1 MKIKSHQWRRI
12 LILGGAAL
20 LAALFLFIGIIWRLI
35 DSAPDIDDIT
45 VSPTESA
52 TYICDQDGN
61 YLRKLTWTSTNRD
74 IITLSDMPEDMQHA
88 IVAIEDERFY
98 SHGGIDLRGIA
109 RAFWNGITNGAF
121 SEGASTIT
129 QQLIKNNVFTDWTQ
143 ENSFKDR
150 FSRKVQEQY
159 LALKLENRV
168 SKEKILE
175 DYLNTI
181 NLGSGCYGVQAAAK
195 RYYGKDACDLTLSEC
210 AVLAAIPQNPS
221 RYDPITNAEENRRR
235 QQTILA
241 YMQEQ
246 GYISKQEKEKALRD
260 DVYARIRA
268 FDETYTEET
277 VFSYYEDALIDQVAE
292 TLQEETGCSSDQ
304 AYRAIY
310 SGGLRIF
317 SAQDDAIQK
326 ICDEEFQNSANYPE
340 GVLYGIDY
348 ALSVSDETGLVTHY
362 GSESLRSYIR
372 QTLTPSFDLLCTT
385 QEEAQQY
392 ADAFRSH
399 ILAESAQKTDGKENA
414 EIQVVGER
422 LTLSPQPQASLVL
435 IDQKTGYVRAIVGGR
450 GEKSASLTLNRATKT
465 TRQPGSTFKILTAY
479 APALDAFGQTLATT
493 YKNEKY
499 EYSDGT
505 PVSNWDITDYSGAA
519 TVREAITRSINVV
532 AVKCITKIS
541 PQIGF
546 EYGERFGISTLH
558 ESYET
563 SEGISSDIVQ
573 PLALGGITQ
582 GVTNLELCAAYASIA
597 NAGIYEEPLFF
608 TKVTDRHGNVLLD
621 APQRETRR
629 VITKETAFLL
639 TDAMKDV
646 VSSPLGTAYGS
657 ISAAGHSVAGKTG
670 TTSDYRDIW
679 FVGYT
684 PYYTCSVWGGY
695 DNNQILPSE
704 SSGHSY
710 SRLLWSAVMDRIH
723 ESLPKT
729 EFTQPESIVSAALC
743 TRSHKPAVPGG
754 CPETYQEYFAKG
766 TQPGHACSLHE
777 KAAQTEPIII
787 YPDIFEELTEDT
799 NAETESETQ
808 TGPQTESETTA
819 ETENVTETP
828 PQSDAAQLPPSVPEN
843 ESAPDPDRPDA
854 ETDLL
859 PQPPPEAQA
868 ESGETPLPP
877 APDTSSLSDLLER
890 LEGIAG

>member
-12 LILGGAAL
+12 LILSGAAL
-20 LAALFLFIGIIWRLI
+20 LAAFFLFIGIIWRLI
-35 DSAPDIDDIT
+35 AAAPDIDNIT

-52 TYICDQDGN
+52 TYICDQEGN
-61 YLRKLTWTSTNRD
+61 YLRKLTWASTNRD
-74 IITLSDMPEDMQHA
+74 IITLQDIPKNMQHA

-109 RAFWNGITNGAF
+109 RAFWNGISSGSF

-181 NLGSGCYGVQAAAK
+181 NLGSGCYGVQAASK
-195 RYYGKDACDLTLSEC
+195 RYYGKDACDLTLAEC

-221 RYDPITNAEENRRR
+221 RYDPITNAEENRKR
-235 QQTILA
+235 QQTVLA
-241 YMQEQ
+241 YMEEQ
-246 GYISKQEKEKALRD
+246 GYISKSEKDKALQD
-260 DVYARIRA
+260 DVYARIQA

-292 TLQEETGCSSDQ
+292 TLQQETGCSFDQ

-317 SAQDDAIQK
+317 SAQDSTVQK
-326 ICDEEFQNSANYPE
+326 ICDEEFENPANFPE
-340 GVLYGIDY
+340 GILYGVDY

-362 GSESLRSYIR
+362 GSETLRSYIR
-372 QTLTPSFDLLCTT
+372 QEQNPSFDLLCAS

-392 ADAFRSH
+392 ADAFRAH
-399 ILAESAQKTDGKENA
+399 ILAENAQNTEEKEPA
-414 EIQVVGER
+414 KVQVLGER

-435 IDQKTGYVRAIVGGR
+435 IDQDTGYVRAIVGGR
-450 GEKSASLTLNRATKT
+450 GKKSASLTLNRATKT
-465 TRQPGSTFKILTAY
+465 MRQPGSTFKILTAY
-479 APALDAFGQTLATT
+479 APAIDAFGQTLATT
-493 YKNEKY
+493 YKNGKY

-505 PVSNWDITDYSGAA
+505 PVSNWDITDYSGTA
-519 TVREAITRSINVV
+519 TIREAIARSINVI

-558 ESYET
+558 ESYQT
-563 SEGISSDIVQ
+563 SDGHSSDIIQ

-597 NAGIYEEPLFF
+597 NAGIYKEPLFF
-608 TKVTDRHGNVLLD
+608 TKVTDRHGNILLD
-621 APQRETRR
+621 AAHQETHQAT
-629 VITKETAFLL
+629 TKETAFLL

-646 VSSPLGTAYGS
+646 VSSPSGTAYGS
-657 ISAAGHSVAGKTG
+657 ISAAGHSVSGKTG

-695 DNNQILPSE
+695 DNNQMLPSE

-710 SRLLWSAVMDRIH
+710 SKLLWSAVMNRIH
-723 ESLPKT
+723 ENLPKK
-729 EFTQPESIVSAALC
+729 EFIQPDSIVSVTLC
-743 TRSHKPAVPGG
+743 TESHKPASPGV
-754 CPETYQEYFAKG
+754 CPETYQEYFVKG
-766 TQPGHACSLHE
+766 TQPRRECVLH
-777 KAAQTEPIII
+777 KKVSQTEPIII

-799 NAETESETQ
+799 NAETQIGTLTESET
-808 TGPQTESETTA
+808 TTETQTESETTSETQMGSETTA
-819 ETENVTETP
+819 ETENVTETS
-828 PQSDAAQLPPSVPEN
+828 PQSDTA
-843 ESAPDPDRPDA
+843 
-854 ETDLL
+854 
-859 PQPPPEAQA
+859 PPP
-868 ESGETPLPP
+868 T
-877 APDTSSLSDLLER
+877 PDTSSLNDLLEE
-890 LEGIAG
+890 LEKISQ

>member
-12 LILGGAAL
+12 LILSGAAL
-20 LAALFLFIGIIWRLI
+20 LAAFFLFIGIIWRLI
-35 DSAPDIDDIT
+35 AAAPDIDNIT

-52 TYICDQDGN
+52 TYICDQEGN
-61 YLRKLTWTSTNRD
+61 YLRKLTWASTNRD
-74 IITLSDMPEDMQHA
+74 IITLRDIPKNMQHA

-109 RAFWNGITNGAF
+109 RAFWNGISSGSF

-181 NLGSGCYGVQAAAK
+181 NLGSGCYGVQAASK
-195 RYYGKDACDLTLSEC
+195 RYYGKDACDLTLAEC

-221 RYDPITNAEENRRR
+221 RYDPITNAEENRKR
-235 QQTILA
+235 QRTVLS
-241 YMQEQ
+241 YMEEQ
-246 GYISKQEKEKALRD
+246 GYISKSEKDEALQD
-260 DVYARIRA
+260 DVYARIQA

-277 VFSYYEDALIDQVAE
+277 VFSYYEDALIDQVAD
-292 TLQEETGCSSDQ
+292 TLQQETGCSFDQ

-317 SAQDDAIQK
+317 SAQDSSVQK
-326 ICDEEFQNSANYPE
+326 ICDEEFENPANYPE
-340 GVLYGIDY
+340 GILYGVDY

-362 GSESLRSYIR
+362 GSETLRSYIR
-372 QTLTPSFDLLCTT
+372 QERDSSFDLLCAS

-392 ADAFRSH
+392 ADAFRAH
-399 ILAESAQKTDGKENA
+399 ILAEDAQKTEEKESPKVQ
-414 EIQVVGER
+414 ILGER

-435 IDQKTGYVRAIVGGR
+435 IDQDTGYVRAIVGGR
-450 GEKSASLTLNRATKT
+450 GKKSASLTLNRATKT

-479 APALDAFGQTLATT
+479 APAIDAFGQTLATT

-505 PVSNWDITDYSGAA
+505 PVSNWDITDYSGTA
-519 TVREAITRSINVV
+519 TIREAIARSINVI

-546 EYGERFGISTLH
+546 EYGKRFGISTLH
-558 ESYET
+558 ESYQT
-563 SEGISSDIVQ
+563 PEGHSSDIIQ

-597 NAGIYEEPLFF
+597 NAGIYKEPLFF
-608 TKVTDRHGNVLLD
+608 TKVTDRHGNILLD
-621 APQRETRR
+621 TAHQETHQAT
-629 VITKETAFLL
+629 TKETAFLL
-639 TDAMKDV
+639 TDAMRDV
-646 VSSPLGTAYGS
+646 VSSPSGTAYGS
-657 ISAAGHSVAGKTG
+657 ISAAGHSVSGKTG

-695 DNNQILPSE
+695 DNNQMLPSE

-710 SRLLWSAVMDRIH
+710 SKLLWSAVMNKIH
-723 ESLPKT
+723 ENLPKKD
-729 EFTQPESIVSAALC
+729 FIQPDSIVSATLC
-743 TRSHKPAVPGG
+743 AESHKPAHPGV
-754 CPETYQEYFAKG
+754 CPETYQEYFVKG
-766 TQPGHACSLHE
+766 TQPRRECALHE
-777 KAAQTEPIII
+777 KVAQTEPVII

-799 NAETESETQ
+799 NAETESEAKTETQ
-808 TGPQTESETTA
+808 TEAESKAEAQTESETTSETQMGSETTA
-819 ETENVTETP
+819 ETENVTETS
-828 PQSDAAQLPPSVPEN
+828 PQSDTAPPPHLPP
-843 ESAPDPDRPDA
+843 
-854 ETDLL
+854 T
-859 PQPPPEAQA
+859 
-868 ESGETPLPP
+868 
-877 APDTSSLSDLLER
+877 PDTSSLNDLLEE
-890 LEGIAG
+890 LEKISQ